1 MISNKRV
8 GIIGGMGTQAGA
20 NLFQKLIDLS
30 PADND
35 QGFMEVLIHSNS
47 QIPDRTR
54 AIVYGEESP
63 LREMTRSIDLMNK
76 CGVELLLLACN
87 TVYYYYDEFV
97 AYTNA
102 RVLNPIH
109 LLREYVVENGYQ
121 KIGILG
127 TTGTMTANTFGNEL
141 RRYDK
146 EIIKLDSWEQENLFM
161 ESVYGKNGLKSST
174 ISQEAIDKM
183 HDAVKLLIGRGA
195 EIIVGGCSEISIA
208 IQQDDIPVPYIDT
221 MDLMARK
228 AIEECYYKEKI
239 LSYHL

>member
-1 MISNKRV
+1 MISKKRI

-30 PADND
+30 PANND
-35 QGFMEVLIHSNS
+35 QGFMEVFLHSNS

-63 LREMTRSIDLMNK
+63 LKEMIRSIDLMNK
-76 CGVELLLLACN
+76 SGVELLLLACN
-87 TVYYYYDEFV
+87 TIYHYYDEFV
-97 AYTNA
+97 TYADA
-102 RVLNPIH
+102 IVLNPIH
-109 LLREYVVENGYQ
+109 LLREYVVEKGFK

-127 TTGTMTANTFGNEL
+127 TTGTMAANMFDNEL
-141 RRYDK
+141 RQYDK

-174 ISQEAIDKM
+174 ISQETIDKM
-183 HDAVKLLIGRGA
+183 HNAVRLLIDRGA

-208 IQQDDIPVPYIDT
+208 VQQSDIPIPYIDT
-221 MDLMARK
+221 MDLMAQK
-228 AIEECYYKEKI
+228 AIEECYYKEKV
-239 LSYHL
+239 LNYNQ